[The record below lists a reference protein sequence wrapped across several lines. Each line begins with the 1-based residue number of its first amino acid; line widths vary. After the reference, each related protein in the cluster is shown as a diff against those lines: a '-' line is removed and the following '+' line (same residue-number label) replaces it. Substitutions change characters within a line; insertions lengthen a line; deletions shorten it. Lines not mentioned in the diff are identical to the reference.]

1 MSTPSNQ
8 PPRSI
13 GQWVVTIIFGLLSI
27 AFLFRTVQF
36 AYKWLRHI
44 VEGDTNFKAMTIWA
58 LIYVVVCGGIAAVA
72 YFMPRETDEEEPTET
87 TDSARTDVR

>member
-1 MSTPSNQ
+1 MSTASNQ

-13 GQWVVTIIFGLLSI
+13 GQWIVTIVFGLLSV

-36 AYKWLRHI
+36 GYKWPRHI

-72 YFMPRETDEEEPTET
+72 YFMPRETDEEEPAAPDQNAERGT
-87 TDSARTDVR
+87 

>member
-1 MSTPSNQ
+1 MSTPTNQ

-13 GQWVVTIIFGLLSI
+13 GQWVATIIFGLLSV

-36 AYKWLRHI
+36 AYKWLAHV

-58 LIYVVVCGGIAAVA
+58 LIYVVVCARIAAVA
-72 YFMPRETDEEEPTET
+72 YFMPRETDEEVDESVQKAERGT
-87 TDSARTDVR
+87 

>member
-1 MSTPSNQ
+1 MSTPTNQ

-13 GQWVVTIIFGLLSI
+13 GQWAVTIIFGLLSV

-36 AYKWLRHI
+36 AYKWLTHV

-72 YFMPRETDEEEPTET
+72 YFMPRETDEEEPSEANQNAERGT
-87 TDSARTDVR
+87 